1 MAENQRKPLRHVEV
15 AKSCHYFSHYWLIGW
30 TSLNFWD
37 GTKQPYSQHL
47 MALRYITC
55 GSQSSAQS
63 TPLAAKHWL
72 RQDQAPPSSLPAKH
86 SFRSALCLNAQW
98 LGGHCCWLV
107 SIHLTF
113 LLSFITGTTLP
124 HSHEVWLPTWKV
136 NLQCQSWSRDRYWS
150 IHMAHLSV
158 YSNEFMGWSESQVH
172 LLRPNLVVS
181 CESEF
186 STPFG
191 CSHVSSQLLDGWDI
205 FLYKPVKT
213 QKMSILFCMSLP
225 RSKKHLTGSHQ
236 QKSLHPMAKNGVTCL
251 PHQIISKEMLYN

>member
-1 MAENQRKPLRHVEV
+1 
-15 AKSCHYFSHYWLIGW
+15 
-30 TSLNFWD
+30 
-37 GTKQPYSQHL
+37 

-72 RQDQAPPSSLPAKH
+72 RQDQGPTQFTASKAFFQISPLSGCPVTGRTLLLVGQHSSHLPSQFYHRDHPPP
-86 SFRSALCLNAQW
+86 FPW
-98 LGGHCCWLV
+98 G
-107 SIHLTF
+107 LT
-113 LLSFITGTTLP
+113 
-124 HSHEVWLPTWKV
+124 SHMKSQP
-136 NLQCQSWSRDRYWS
+136 QCQSWSHDQHWS
-150 IHMAHLSV
+150 IHMAHLSI
-158 YSNEFMGWSESQVH
+158 YGNESMGWSESQVR

-191 CSHVSSQLLDGWDI
+191 CLHVSSQLLDGWDI

-236 QKSLHPMAKNGVTCL
+236 QKSLHPVAKNGVTCL